1 MTIGEVLRRST
12 QHLEAKG
19 SETPRL
25 DAERLLAY
33 ALGITRIELYTQ
45 LDRPL
50 TAAELDEARALVA
63 RRSRREPLQYVLGEW
78 GFRRLTLTVDAR
90 ALIPRPETETLVER
104 ALALIADLTSPRVL
118 DVALAIADEHPGA
131 QVTSMDVAQDALALA
146 AENVERTGLP
156 VQLLRHDLFEGLPDG
171 PWDLVVSNPP
181 YVDIADLPSLQPE
194 VRDWEPHIA
203 LAAAGAVDAIV
214 RAAPAVLAAGGW
226 IALEVG
232 DGQADEVA
240 ASLARL
246 GYGQVTIT
254 ADLAGRPRVVEGQ
267 V

>member
-63 RRSRREPLQYVLGEW
+63 RRSRREPL
-78 GFRRLTLTVDAR
+78 LTLTVDAR

-118 DVALAIADEHPGA
+118 DVGTGTGAVALAIADEHPGA